1 MLVDQL
7 KNLLDNAW
15 FENKV
20 IFRGVRNGLTYLPHE
35 YYVDTDENV
44 IITLATEGDSDYV
57 RLEAE
62 EKQPALDQLALEEGV
77 VTEARDLSDIQAD
90 LKKVKQES
98 EEE

>member
-1 MLVDQL
+1 MVFVRLRQSVSMLVDQL

-35 YYVDTDENV
+35 YYVDAEENV

-62 EKQPALDQLALEEGV
+62 EK
-77 VTEARDLSDIQAD
+77 R
-90 LKKVKQES
+90 ES